1 MRKTTFK
8 IFQPVIVLIIM
19 FVTLNSFQVEERW
32 EDIFLRGTWEEID
45 RSGIREQCPVTVS
58 YGNNQVMVNNLSIHS
73 DMTIRLL
80 ADGDLVSETEMPAS
94 CSSIIVQVPESGRNY
109 EIEITSEFGGFLN
122 GSFVANQNVLAD

>member
-1 MRKTTFK
+1 MKKVVFK

-19 FVTLNSFQVEERW
+19 FVTLNSFQVKESW

-45 RSGIREQCPVTVS
+45 RSAIKEQCSVTAS
-58 YGNNQVMVNNLSIHS
+58 YRDNQVMVSNMSIHS

-80 ADGDLVSETEMPAS
+80 ADGKLVNETEMPAS

-109 EIEITSEFGGFLN
+109 EIEIISEFGGFLN
-122 GSFVANQNVLAD
+122 GSFVAN